1 MAKKVG
7 LSEEFFVGYLNDVPV
22 LTKRFLKKTALCLLG
37 IILIVATVL
46 SLNQKPFSNSNF
58 DYGIVS
64 TLEGHLF
71 LKPFPHLRLVNTT
84 TNESCLLVGFGKAG
98 AEKTLNEF
106 EVKLGH
112 LSGKRIRLKGQLIHG
127 NGKRLLQ
134 ISANDFPE
142 LLNEFKE
149 ETPTESVA
157 EKITTHEGEIVDPKC
172 FFGVMKPGEGKPH
185 RACAIRCISGGI
197 PPVLHSA
204 TEDYLLFDENRQ
216 PVNREVVSLVGD
228 VVTLKGRIVTI
239 YNWKILLLN
248 TDDLKR
254 QARAVQQTRTFT
266 LMQENITLCSIK

>member
-1 MAKKVG
+1 MAKKVS

-22 LTKRFLKKTALCLLG
+22 LTKSFLKKIAFSLLA
-37 IILIVATVL
+37 IVAVFAAIL
-46 SLNQKPFSNSNF
+46 SSNQKPFSNANF
-58 DYGIVS
+58 EYGIFT
-64 TLEGHLF
+64 TLEGDLF
-71 LKPFPHLRLVNTT
+71 LKPFPHLRSVNTT

-106 EVKLGH
+106 EVKLGQ

-134 ISANDFPE
+134 ISANDLPE
-142 LLNEFKE
+142 LLNEPKG
-149 ETPTESVA
+149 ETPTESVD
-157 EKITTHEGEIVDPKC
+157 EKITTQEGEIVDPKC

-204 TEDYLLFDENRQ
+204 AEDYLLFDENRQ

-239 YNWKILLLN
+239 DNWKILLLN

>member
-22 LTKRFLKKTALCLLG
+22 LTKSFLKKNAFCLLAFVG
-37 IILIVATVL
+37 VSATLL
-46 SLNQKPFSNSNF
+46 SVNQKPFSNANF
-58 DYGIVS
+58 EYGIFT
-64 TLEGHLF
+64 TLEGDLF
-71 LKPFPHLRLVNTT
+71 LEPFPHLRLVNTT

-106 EVKLGH
+106 EVKLGQ

-149 ETPTESVA
+149 ETPTGSVA

-185 RACAIRCISGGI
+185 RSCAIRCISGGM
-197 PPVLHSA
+197 PPVLHTA
-204 TEDYLLFDENRQ
+204 KENYLLLDEKRQ
-216 PVNREVVSLVGD
+216 PVNGKVLSLVGD
-228 VVTLKGRIVTI
+228 AVTLKGRVSTMD
-239 YNWKILLLN
+239 NWKILLLN
-248 TDDLKR
+248 INQLQELSK
-254 QARAVQQTRTFT
+254 AAHQTQTFEI
-266 LMQENITLCSIK
+266 MQDNMTLCSIK